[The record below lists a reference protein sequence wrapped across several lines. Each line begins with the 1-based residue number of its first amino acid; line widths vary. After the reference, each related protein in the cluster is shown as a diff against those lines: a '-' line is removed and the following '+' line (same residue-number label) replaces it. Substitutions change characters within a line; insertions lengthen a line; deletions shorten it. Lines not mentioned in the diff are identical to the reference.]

1 MTATSP
7 VLKQIA
13 GLPKLSQDELKALW
27 REYFGVEPPAY
38 RRGFLVRGLAHRLQE
53 LTYGGL
59 KPAYQARLD
68 AMIAGTEKPNGASR
82 PGQRPRHDVHLLE
95 GTKLLREWRGV
106 THEVT
111 VIDGGYEHQGKR
123 YRSLSAVAR
132 NHRHPM
138 VRAAVLRPAQ
148 DRERRMSRHGAK
160 PKVRCAIY
168 CRKCCEEGLEL
179 TFNSLDAQ
187 REACAAYIDSQ
198 RHEGWLALDDRYDDG
213 GNSGG
218 TLERP
223 ALQRLIR
230 DIEAGRVDTVVCYKI
245 DRLSRSLTDFA
256 KLVDVFERHSVT
268 FVSVTQSFCTTTSMG
283 RLTLNILL
291 SFAQF
296 ERELAGERIRDK
308 FAASRR
314 KGIWMGGHAPLGY
327 DVRDRK
333 LVVNPAEAELV
344 RLIFQRFLDLGSA
357 MLLIRELNA
366 QGHRT
371 KSWTTQAGTFREG
384 RPFDKGTLYKIL
396 RNRTYLGEAVHK
408 GKSYQGEHEP
418 IVDRATWDRVHEVLA
433 TNAKRRGNE
442 ARART
447 PAPLRGLMRC
457 THCSWAM
464 TPTHTRRRG
473 RLYRYYICLG
483 ASRRGHD
490 TCPVRSIAASEVEAL
505 VLGQVRRLLASPELV
520 ARTITAVRRENG
532 AAEDT
537 ELEEGDV
544 IEALG
549 ALEPVWD
556 ELYPAEQ
563 ARILRLL
570 IERIDVAPDGISV
583 TLHAAGI
590 RSLVAEL
597 ADQERP
603 PWPPP
608 NPCWRPQSND
618 RACGSRSRYPDHPH
632 PDAAAASGREADHDA
647 GGAAMPTPKPR
658 RDETL
663 IKALVQRAR
672 WRRKIES
679 GQAKSITD
687 LAEQEG
693 VTDAYVCR
701 LLSLTCLAP
710 DIVEAILD
718 GRQPKDG
725 DAGERAAGVGG
736 AATPL
741 VEIAR

>member
-1 MTATSP
+1 M
-7 VLKQIA
+7 
-13 GLPKLSQDELKALW
+13 
-27 REYFGVEPPAY
+27 
-38 RRGFLVRGLAHRLQE
+38 
-53 LTYGGL
+53 
-59 KPAYQARLD
+59 
-68 AMIAGTEKPNGASR
+68 SR
-82 PGQRPRHDVHLLE
+82 PE
-95 GTKLLREWRGV
+95 
-106 THEVT
+106 
-111 VIDGGYEHQGKR
+111 IKR
-123 YRSLSAVAR
+123 
-132 NHRHPM
+132 
-138 VRAAVLRPAQ
+138 
-148 DRERRMSRHGAK
+148 
-160 PKVRCAIY
+160 KVRCAIY
-168 CRKCCEEGLEL
+168 TRKSSEEGLEL
-179 TFNSLDAQ
+179 AFNSLDAQ

-198 RHEGWLALDDRYDDG
+198 RHEGWIALDDRYDDG
-213 GNSGG
+213 GYSGG

-256 KLVDVFERHSVT
+256 KLVDVFERNSVT

-308 FAASRR
+308 FAASRA
-314 KGIWMGGHAPLGY
+314 KGMWMGGRPPLGY

-344 RLIFQRFLDLGSA
+344 RLIFRRFLDLGSA
-357 MLLIRELNA
+357 LLLIRELNA
-366 QGHRT
+366 QGYRT

-408 GKSYQGEHEP
+408 GQSYPGEHEQ
-418 IVDRATWDRVHEVLA
+418 IVDQATWDRVHEVLA
-433 TNAKRRGNE
+433 SNARRRANE
-442 ARART
+442 ARAST

-457 THCSWAM
+457 THCSSAM

-473 RLYRYYICLG
+473 RQYRYYVCLG

-490 TCPVRSIAASEVEAL
+490 TCPVRSIAASEVEGL

-520 ARTITAVRRENG
+520 ARTITAAQRENG
-532 AAEDT
+532 TA
-537 ELEEGDV
+537 GDPLLDESEM

-570 IERIDVAPDGISV
+570 IERIEVAPDGISV

-597 ADQERP
+597 ATE
-603 PWPPP
+603 
-608 NPCWRPQSND
+608 S
-618 RACGSRSRYPDHPH
+618 AAKGSMLE
-632 PDAAAASGREADHDA
+632 AAE
-647 GGAAMPTPKPR
+647 
-658 RDETL
+658 
-663 IKALVQRAR
+663 
-672 WRRKIES
+672 
-679 GQAKSITD
+679 
-687 LAEQEG
+687 
-693 VTDAYVCR
+693 
-701 LLSLTCLAP
+701 
-710 DIVEAILD
+710 
-718 GRQPKDG
+718 
-725 DAGERAAGVGG
+725 
-736 AATPL
+736 
-741 VEIAR
+741 

>member
-1 MTATSP
+1 
-7 VLKQIA
+7 
-13 GLPKLSQDELKALW
+13 
-27 REYFGVEPPAY
+27 
-38 RRGFLVRGLAHRLQE
+38 
-53 LTYGGL
+53 
-59 KPAYQARLD
+59 
-68 AMIAGTEKPNGASR
+68 
-82 PGQRPRHDVHLLE
+82 
-95 GTKLLREWRGV
+95 
-106 THEVT
+106 
-111 VIDGGYEHQGKR
+111 
-123 YRSLSAVAR
+123 
-132 NHRHPM
+132 
-138 VRAAVLRPAQ
+138 
-148 DRERRMSRHGAK
+148 MSRHGAK
-160 PKVRCAIY
+160 PRVRCAVY
-168 CRKCCEEGLEL
+168 TRKSSEEGLAQE
-179 TFNSLDAQ
+179 FNSLDAQ

-213 GNSGG
+213 GYSGG

-256 KLVDVFERHSVT
+256 KLVDVFEQNSVT

-314 KGIWMGGHAPLGY
+314 KGIFMGGCPPLGY
-327 DVRDRK
+327 DATDRK
-333 LVVNPAEAELV
+333 LIANPAEADLV
-344 RLIFQRFLDLGSA
+344 RLIFRRFLDLGSA
-357 MLLIRELNA
+357 LLLIRELNA
-366 QGHRT
+366 LGHRT

-396 RNRTYLGEAVHK
+396 RNRTYIGEAVHK
-408 GKSYQGEHEP
+408 GQSYRGEHEP
-418 IVDRATWDRVHEVLA
+418 IVDRATWDQVREVLA
-433 TNAKRRGNE
+433 SNAKRRGNE

-457 THCSWAM
+457 THCSSAM

-473 RLYRYYICLG
+473 RLYRYYVCLG

-490 TCPVRSIAASEVEAL
+490 TCPVRSIAAAEVESL

-520 ARTITAVRRENG
+520 ARTITAVQRENG
-532 AAEDT
+532 TAADIV
-537 ELEEGDV
+537 LDEGEV

-570 IERIDVAPDGISV
+570 IERIEVAPDGISV

-597 ADQERP
+597 A
-603 PWPPP
+603 
-608 NPCWRPQSND
+608 
-618 RACGSRSRYPDHPH
+618 SRSPAEEAMME
-632 PDAAAASGREADHDA
+632 AAE
-647 GGAAMPTPKPR
+647 
-658 RDETL
+658 
-663 IKALVQRAR
+663 
-672 WRRKIES
+672 
-679 GQAKSITD
+679 
-687 LAEQEG
+687 
-693 VTDAYVCR
+693 
-701 LLSLTCLAP
+701 
-710 DIVEAILD
+710 
-718 GRQPKDG
+718 
-725 DAGERAAGVGG
+725 
-736 AATPL
+736 
-741 VEIAR
+741 